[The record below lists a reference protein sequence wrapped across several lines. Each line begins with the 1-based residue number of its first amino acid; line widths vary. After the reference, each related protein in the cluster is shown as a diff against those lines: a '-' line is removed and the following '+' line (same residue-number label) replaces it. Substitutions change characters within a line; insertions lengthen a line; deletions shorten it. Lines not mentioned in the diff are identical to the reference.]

1 MPIADL
7 AEMHRQ
13 QKAGRGELSAQGRV
27 SGPYPGST
35 KVH

>member
-13 QKAGRGELSAQGRV
+13 QAGRGDVAAPGKR

-35 KVH
+35 KLH